1 MKLKA
6 YTDGS
11 YSTRK
16 RDRVGAAYIL
26 LDADTG
32 VEINR
37 GSSFSTSPWLVEM
50 RNVGGEIL
58 AAQMAIEDAQCRR
71 DVESVEVLHDYK
83 GVGAWPDGEWEARK
97 PQTKIYRDFIRDIRN
112 EMPISFT
119 WVQGH
124 SGNEFNDIVDGLA
137 KGAL

>member
-16 RDRVGAAYIL
+16 KDRVGAAYIL
-26 LDADTG
+26 LDENGKEVSRNFTY
-32 VEINR
+32 
-37 GSSFSTSPWLVEM
+37 STSPWLVEM

-58 AAQMAIEDAQCRR
+58 AAQMAIEDAYKRKP
-71 DVESVEVLHDYK
+71 ESLEVYHDYK
-83 GVGAWPDGEWEARK
+83 GIGAWPDGEWEARK
-97 PQTKIYRDFIRDIRN
+97 SQTKLYRDFVNKDIRPDMDVKF
-112 EMPISFT
+112 E

-124 SGNEFNDIVDGLA
+124 SGNKWNDLVDDLA